1 MISYRIASCQPGTL
15 ILGCFGLTFYS
26 ELVGYS
32 LGAVLAAVLTMQFA
46 LRTQAS
52 KKVMPAGGL
61 MMVSTQALSAT
72 VICEGLLYKT

>member
-1 MISYRIASCQPGTL
+1 M
-15 ILGCFGLTFYS
+15 TFFS

-32 LGAVLAAVLTMQFA
+32 LGAAMAAVLTMQFA

-61 MMVSTQALSAT
+61 MMVSTQA
-72 VICEGLLYKT
+72 VN